1 MKLDIEEDRSIASL
15 RTLEP
20 KLKNVSKIP
29 KAKKTRP
36 TKKHLE
42 DNNHYHLGE
51 LLRKYKAEKLMPSDL
66 PAKKIIS
73 WHSKY
78 NAKISSTGKCQFL
91 PENPFFLK

>member
-51 LLRKYKAEKLMPSDL
+51 LLRKYKAEKLISNFIKKMSRNVPSNT
-66 PAKKIIS
+66 I
-73 WHSKY
+73 
-78 NAKISSTGKCQFL
+78 
-91 PENPFFLK
+91 PEAPLFY